1 MSSELGAVLGI
12 GVCEE
17 IHGSVHLLENG
28 KIKNPDEKHLYW
40 RNHFDIQLVVEL

>member
-17 IHGSVHLLENG
+17 VKSLRVDLRECHLRSIRIRDSL
-28 KIKNPDEKHLYW
+28 P
-40 RNHFDIQLVVEL
+40 R